1 MTFSYNFDEDI
12 LEHQR
17 LVDADNELELKRLLR
32 KYGSLEGIEKN
43 ADIQDS
49 MAYMMANQNG
59 LAQKILTQETGNSLL
74 SSQGTQYAK
83 NDRTNHASDANL
95 PANVKTVATVD
106 YAKYG
111 EGFSKNFIDEMLNDA
126 EFYHIVNDYLIPNEG
141 GYNNDKDDSGGET
154 NMGISKNTYPNE
166 DIKNLTRE
174 RANAIF
180 YKNYYKWNGLNKLPY
195 QIRGSV
201 VDFGVVSNPL
211 TAIKTT
217 HRVLGIPEGN
227 IIGTTTLDKFKSFTQ
242 KDYELFLNQYR
253 TEMMK
258 YFYKVV
264 RKEPKKKK
272 FLQGWLNRARDAH
285 LAD

>member
-1 MTFSYNFDEDI
+1 MSFSYNFDDDI

-43 ADIQDS
+43 ADIRDS

-59 LAQKILTQETGNSLL
+59 LAQKVLTQETGNSLL

-83 NDRTNHASDANL
+83 NDKVNHASD
-95 PANVKTVATVD
+95 ATVD

-111 EGFSKNFIDEMLNDA
+111 EGFSKEFIDEMLNDEIFQRA
-126 EFYHIVNDYLIPNEG
+126 LREYAIPNEG
-141 GYNNDKDDSGGET
+141 GYINLENDPGKET
-154 NMGISKNTYPNE
+154 NMGISKRWYPNE

-180 YKNYYKWNGLNKLPY
+180 YKNYYKWNGLDKLPY
-195 QIRGSV
+195 QIRGAII
-201 VDFGVVSNPL
+201 DFGVVSNPL

-285 LAD
+285 LTD

>member
-1 MTFSYNFDEDI
+1 MTFSYNFDDDI

-43 ADIQDS
+43 ADIRDS

-59 LAQKILTQETGNSLL
+59 LAQKVLTQETGNSLL

-83 NDRTNHASDANL
+83 NDIITKDVL
-95 PANVKTVATVD
+95 PNAKVD

-111 EGFSKNFIDEMLNDA
+111 EGFSKEFIDEMLNDERFQKILNERTKA
-126 EFYHIVNDYLIPNEG
+126 NEG
-141 GYNNDKDDSGGET
+141 GYVNHPHDRGGPT
-154 NMGISKNTYPNE
+154 KYGISTRWYPNE
-166 DIKNLTRE
+166 DIRNLTRE

-195 QIRGSV
+195 QIRGAV

-285 LAD
+285 LTD

>member
-1 MTFSYNFDEDI
+1 MFF
-12 LEHQR
+12 LH
-17 LVDADNELELKRLLR
+17 
-32 KYGSLEGIEKN
+32 
-43 ADIQDS
+43 
-49 MAYMMANQNG
+49 
-59 LAQKILTQETGNSLL
+59 
-74 SSQGTQYAK
+74 
-83 NDRTNHASDANL
+83 
-95 PANVKTVATVD
+95 
-106 YAKYG
+106 
-111 EGFSKNFIDEMLNDA
+111 
-126 EFYHIVNDYLIPNEG
+126 
-141 GYNNDKDDSGGET
+141 
-154 NMGISKNTYPNE
+154 E

-195 QIRGSV
+195 QIRGAV

>member
-1 MTFSYNFDEDI
+1 MSFSYNFDDDI

-17 LVDADNELELKRLLR
+17 LVDTNNELELKRLLR

-43 ADIQDS
+43 ADIRDS
-49 MAYMMANQNG
+49 MAYMMANQNR
-59 LAQKILTQETGNSLL
+59 LAQKVLAQNAQNSV
-74 SSQGTQYAK
+74 SSSLGTQFAK
-83 NDRTNHASDANL
+83 NDKANYASDANL
-95 PANVKTVATVD
+95 PVHVKNGATID

-111 EGFSKNFIDEMLNDA
+111 EDFSKEFIDEMLNDE
-126 EFYHIVNDYLIPNEG
+126 EFNSIIKDYISPNEG

-166 DIKNLTRE
+166 DIINLTRE

-180 YKNYYKWNGLNKLPY
+180 YKNYYKWNGLNRLPY
-195 QIRGSV
+195 PIRGAV
-201 VDFGVVSNPL
+201 IDFGVVSNPL

-227 IIGTTTLDKFKSFTQ
+227 IIGTKTLDKFKFFTQ
-242 KDYELFLNQYR
+242 DDYEIFLNKYR

-258 YFYKVV
+258 YFYEVV
-264 RKEPKKKK
+264 KRQPKKKK
-272 FLQGWLNRARDAH
+272 FLQGWLNRARNAH
-285 LAD
+285 IAD

>member
-1 MTFSYNFDEDI
+1 M
-12 LEHQR
+12 
-17 LVDADNELELKRLLR
+17 ELKRLLR

-43 ADIQDS
+43 ADIRDS

-59 LAQKILTQETGNSLL
+59 LAQKVLTQENGNSLL

-83 NDRTNHASDANL
+83 NDIITKDVL
-95 PANVKTVATVD
+95 PNAKVD

-111 EGFSKNFIDEMLNDA
+111 EGFSKEFIDEMVNDA
-126 EFYHIVNDYLIPNEG
+126 EFYHIINDYLIPNEG

-195 QIRGSV
+195 QIRGAV

-285 LAD
+285 LTD